1 MRKKNH
7 SIINFWNIII
17 IIWQFKQ
24 RIIDLGDSVFTFSS
38 TCRVSNRK
46 DVDLTTA
53 EDVCICKKLSKCN
66 FFFLEKLWHTQFQNL
81 KKSSK
86 SLVDYANI

>member
-1 MRKKNH
+1 MRKKISYHN
-7 SIINFWNIII
+7 NFFEILSF
-17 IIWQFKQ
+17 WQFKQ

-66 FFFLEKLWHTQFQNL
+66 FFFWKKLWHTPFQNL
-81 KKSSK
+81 KK
-86 SLVDYANI
+86 V